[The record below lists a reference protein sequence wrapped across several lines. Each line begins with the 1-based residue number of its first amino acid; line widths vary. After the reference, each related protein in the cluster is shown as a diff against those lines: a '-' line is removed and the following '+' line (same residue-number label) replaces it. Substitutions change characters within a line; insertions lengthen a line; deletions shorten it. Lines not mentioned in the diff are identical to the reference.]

1 MGGFYCEAV
10 TIKCLKTKNKEV
22 HLLGLWET
30 DSGCS
35 ITTAAWQVRCSS
47 SVMVNKY
54 AFQDFFSPANILP
67 LYRRIMPSSHVC
79 ELDKKGVHFQSNTK
93 WNKINIS
100 LCVKTCFTVLNA
112 LAIFIQPILF
122 VTCQFR
128 MNWKI
133 DWTGN
138 AAIPSLCS
146 HTSPLQ
152 EQQQRHVL
160 ILKGFPQLSVL
171 VRKSVYFKN

>member
-1 MGGFYCEAV
+1 MSDDFVTFNSNRTFLTAV
-10 TIKCLKTKNKEV
+10 SSHLKPFNWQNRVDGWILLWSSNNKMFEDEKNKEV

-35 ITTAAWQVRCSS
+35 ITMAAWQVRCSS

-112 LAIFIQPILF
+112 LAIFIQPL
-122 VTCQFR
+122 
-128 MNWKI
+128 
-133 DWTGN
+133 
-138 AAIPSLCS
+138 
-146 HTSPLQ
+146 
-152 EQQQRHVL
+152 
-160 ILKGFPQLSVL
+160 
-171 VRKSVYFKN
+171 

>member
-1 MGGFYCEAV
+1 MSDDFVTFNSNRTFPTAV
-10 TIKCLKTKNKEV
+10 SSHLKPFNWQNRVDGWILLWSSNNKMFEDEKNKEV

-35 ITTAAWQVRCSS
+35 ITMAAWQVRYSS

-112 LAIFIQPILF
+112 LAIFIQPL
-122 VTCQFR
+122 
-128 MNWKI
+128 
-133 DWTGN
+133 
-138 AAIPSLCS
+138 
-146 HTSPLQ
+146 
-152 EQQQRHVL
+152 
-160 ILKGFPQLSVL
+160 
-171 VRKSVYFKN
+171 